1 MKVDFERNFWKDRY
15 LKIKNAK
22 EGQKE
27 PAVKQEGVE
36 VEVLDL
42 DITPDDK
49 NIVVLTQVIVV
60 DTKEKDV
67 RKDFEI
73 IRILI
78 DDTLQDNI
86 QVDFIYNKKDIEQ
99 IY

>member
-1 MKVDFERNFWKDRY
+1 M
-15 LKIKNAK
+15 
-22 EGQKE
+22 
-27 PAVKQEGVE
+27 
-36 VEVLDL
+36 EVLDL